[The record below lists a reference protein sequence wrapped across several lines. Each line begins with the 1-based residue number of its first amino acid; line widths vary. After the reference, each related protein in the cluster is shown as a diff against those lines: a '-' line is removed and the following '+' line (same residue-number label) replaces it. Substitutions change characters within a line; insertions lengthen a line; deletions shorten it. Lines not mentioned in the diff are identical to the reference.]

1 MKRFS
6 NCFSICLLACAA
18 AVPFSSHADENSLPG
33 QAEAPE
39 PEKEASA
46 LPEKYQAIID
56 SNLFGPPPSEAPL
69 AAEKNAVSAKEAEKI
84 EREMTKEQERL
95 VKTVEVSAFHTT
107 PEGVLK
113 IGFSDSSNGKKIP
126 YYLAVGESRDGWLV
140 VSADDG
146 DKKVVLKKDG
156 IEVECVLGQKNAS
169 APQQPNNNQGAGGAS
184 ASNGQPPSHRS
195 SLLSSRANYAP
206 NGSVQQG
213 GASNGDQ
220 NMMSRRA
227 RRRQAYEAERRA
239 AQERE
244 SQRDKAAEE
253 QRQRDKAEAEKRFQ
267 MIRDELRSIREEKN
281 VVPESNANT
290 REMQFRE

>member
-1 MKRFS
+1 M
-6 NCFSICLLACAA
+6 
-18 AVPFSSHADENSLPG
+18 
-33 QAEAPE
+33 
-39 PEKEASA
+39 
-46 LPEKYQAIID
+46 PEKYQAIID
-56 SNLFGPPPSEAPL
+56 SNLFGPPPSEASL

-126 YYLAVGESRDGWLV
+126 YYLAVGESKDGWLV

-169 APQQPNNNQGAGGAS
+169 APQQPNNNQGAGGAL

-195 SLLSSRANYAP
+195 SLLSSRASYAP

-267 MIRDELRSIREEKN
+267 MIRDELMSIREEKN